1 MSTYA
6 TALSKAKEAL
16 EAILDGRVESYSFG
30 GGPAGAQ
37 TVKRLDLS
45 KLEAHI
51 EWLETKVAEDSS
63 SPLTQSVSFG
73 STG

>member
-6 TALSKAKEAL
+6 TALTKAKAAL

-30 GGPAGAQ
+30 GGPAGTQ
-37 TVKRLDLS
+37 TVKRLDLK
-45 KLEAHI
+45 KLEDHI
-51 EWLETKVAEDSS
+51 DWLERKVEEESP
-63 SPLTQSVSFG
+63 SPLTQSLSFG